1 MKAGL
6 WPYFLK
12 QALTNIS
19 NNRTIHI
26 IGLGTMVVSTLIFGA
41 FLLLYLNV
49 DRWVQGWRHPLTM
62 SVYLADTIDKAAREQ
77 VIAFIKNLPGA
88 QIKKFISKEEALIE
102 LKKALGPQAHLLDGI
117 PGNPLPASLEI
128 IFEDT
133 KSKKLSPQDIKKQ
146 IQEINGVEDVQYSE
160 EWLDRFGGVMNMV
173 RLVGLILGGLLGLG
187 ILFIVTNTIKLAIYT
202 RKEEIEILKLVGAT
216 DWFIRIPFLLEGII
230 QGFFSGILTL
240 FILFLGYLVV
250 SAQRMYFLRLSMLS
264 FDFLPFEYSVYL
276 LVTSV
281 ILGMAGSFIAIG
293 RFFEI

>member
-49 DRWVQGWRHPLTM
+49 DRWVQGWRHPLAM

-133 KSKKLSPQDIKKQ
+133 KSKTLSPQDIKKQ
-146 IQEINGVEDVQYSE
+146 IQEIKGVEDVQYSE

-240 FILFLGYLVV
+240 FILFLGYLVL

>member
-12 QALTNIS
+12 LALTNIS